1 MKVTSLMSYEINT
14 FSLPKMG
21 EAVSTNQDRLA
32 CRADGRMVA
41 ISDGAGSSLYPG
53 EWAQILVDSFC
64 KSEPS
69 LTLSNSQVSK
79 QWLPPLQEEWRQF
92 YLEKLRS
99 PSKKWWQG
107 GSSTKSHGS
116 ATFLG
121 LALRDNNCW
130 SAIAVGDSCLFKYS
144 PLDQSLLSFPLQTSL
159 EFKSTTSCFSSL
171 PEYPSAIPVSK
182 QGAYAIGDYF
192 LLATDALSQCIL
204 AEHENKSI
212 DWSQLFEV
220 SCHQDFRELVV
231 KLRHQKKI
239 KNDDT
244 SLIRIQ
250 VLPDSQRT

>member
-1 MKVTSLMSYEINT
+1 MKVTSLMSYEIDT

-21 EAVSTNQDRLA
+21 EAVSTNQDRLGHSV
-32 CRADGRMVA
+32 DGRMVA

-53 EWAQILVDSFC
+53 EWAKILVDSFC
-64 KSEPS
+64 EGDPS
-69 LTLSNSQVSK
+69 LTFSHSQISK
-79 QWLPPLQEEWRQF
+79 QWLPPLQQEWRKF
-92 YLEKLRS
+92 YLDKLRS

-107 GSSTKSHGS
+107 GSNTKSHGA

-121 LALRDNNCW
+121 LALRDHNCW

-144 PLDQSLLSFPLQTSL
+144 PLDQRLLSFPLQMSS

-182 QGAYAIGDYF
+182 QGSYAIGDYF

-204 AEHENKSI
+204 AGYENKSI
-212 DWSQLFEV
+212 DWSQFFEV
-220 SCHQDFRELVV
+220 GCHQDFRDLIVG
-231 KLRHQKKI
+231 LRRQKKI

-244 SLIRIQ
+244 SLIRVQ
-250 VLPDSQRT
+250 VLPDLQRT